1 MTTRATVL
9 TELENRGFIF
19 TTASYLAELINRK
32 ELEISVALDGIQLYA
47 ERKNLRQIE
56 ISNFKLELLNRLK

>member
-1 MTTRATVL
+1 MTTKAGVL
-9 TELENRGFIF
+9 VELENRGFIF

-32 ELEISVALDGIQLYA
+32 ELEISVALEGIQLYA
-47 ERKNLRQIE
+47 DRHNLRPIE